1 MLECAIETVHSDV
14 TVCVAVDVFMKER
27 EGGRMEG
34 WRTGGREF
42 LVCLVCVSGGL
53 TAKPMRQINMQQITM
68 LIVNMLPS
76 QIAHTHL
83 E

>member
-1 MLECAIETVHSDV
+1 VHSDV
-14 TVCVAVDVFMKER
+14 TLGVAVDVFLKER
-27 EGGRMEG
+27 EGGRRKG
-34 WRTGGREF
+34 WREDGLGLE
-42 LVCLVCVSGGL
+42 CLVCVCGDL

>member
-1 MLECAIETVHSDV
+1 VRVRVRVRHREVHSDV
-14 TVCVAVDVFMKER
+14 TLGVAVDVFLKER
-27 EGGRMEG
+27 EGGRRKG
-34 WRTGGREF
+34 WREDGRESVSC
-42 LVCLVCVSGGL
+42 VCGGL

-68 LIVNMLPS
+68 LIVNILPS

>member
-1 MLECAIETVHSDV
+1 
-14 TVCVAVDVFMKER
+14 MKER
-27 EGGRMEG
+27 EGGRREG
-34 WRTGGREF
+34 WREDGRERVF
-42 LVCLVCVSGGL
+42 SVVCGGL

>member
-1 MLECAIETVHSDV
+1 
-14 TVCVAVDVFMKER
+14 MKER
-27 EGGRMEG
+27 EGGRREG
-34 WRTGGREF
+34 WREDGRERVF
-42 LVCLVCVSGGL
+42 SVCVWRSYGE
-53 TAKPMRQINMQQITM
+53 PMRQINMQQITM